1 MTRLWIFLINT
12 FFVNTKNSFKLALT
26 LFEDTHAK
34 LAAEAEHD
42 ADVALIYTDFKPFYF
57 AYKELYAQ
65 KQSYLGIYE
74 GQTLNFETV
83 LSEMPQQVRRWE
95 GSVRAIFIEDSPEER
110 AIFPNKRSPFLQGTY
125 EQRISAVETL
135 SMTLNTYPALA
146 SIANAVETYYNRL
159 EGSRLSQ
166 QKQEGQ
172 SDKLTALLA
181 KQHEITCQEL
191 YGVLGRLM
199 HKFRYS
205 PERIANFIEIGLLRS
220 KSGTGSVSVFKG
232 AVLNSVGQGVVGAIV
247 RLVDAGFET
256 TTEAGGLFEMEVE
269 SGNFDVQILAAGY
282 KTYDQK
288 GVFFDKDQDTVLN
301 ITLIEE

>member
-1 MTRLWIFLINT
+1 MTRSWIFLINT

-42 ADVALIYTDFKPFYF
+42 TDIALIYTDFKAFYF

-83 LSEMPQQVRRWE
+83 IGEMPQQVRRWE
-95 GSVRAIFIEDSPEER
+95 GIVRAMFIEDSPEER
-110 AIFPNKRSPFLQGTY
+110 AIFPNKRNPFLQGSY

-135 SMTLNTYPALA
+135 SITLNTYPTLA
-146 SIANAVETYYNRL
+146 NVVNIVETYYNRL
-159 EGSRLSQ
+159 EGARLAQ

-172 SDKLTALLA
+172 NDKLSGLLA
-181 KQHEITCQEL
+181 KQHKITCEEL

-199 HKFRYS
+199 HKFRYN
-205 PERIANFIEIGLLRS
+205 PEYIGNFIEIGLLRS
-220 KSGTGSVSVFKG
+220 KSGTGSVSIFKG
-232 AVLNSVGQGVVGAIV
+232 VVLNSAGQGVVGAIV

-256 TTEAGGLFEMEVE
+256 TTAAGGLFEMEIE
-269 SGNFDVQILAAGY
+269 SGNFDVEILAANY
-282 KTYDQK
+282 KTYSQK
-288 GVFFDKDQDTVLN
+288 GIFFDKDQDTVLN
-301 ITLIEE
+301 ITLTEE